1 MGCECTIS
9 GVKPAIAETM
19 VELGIDVG
27 NVQTTSTLRH
37 ALEDAFRK
45 TGVDLRQRQAA
56 R

>member
-1 MGCECTIS
+1 
-9 GVKPAIAETM
+9 M

-37 ALEDAFRK
+37 ALENAFRR
-45 TGVDLRQRQAA
+45 TGVDLRQRQAG